1 MKIKNEIA
9 YQITMNYLK
18 NMLEKKIISKEE
30 YNQMMDEFKEKYKP
44 AISGLF
50 FEIAE

>member
-18 NMLEKKIISKEE
+18 NMLAQGIITNEE
-30 YNQMMDEFKEKYKP
+30 YNQMLNEFKGKYNPK
-44 AISGLF
+44 ISGLF
-50 FEIAE
+50 FEISQ